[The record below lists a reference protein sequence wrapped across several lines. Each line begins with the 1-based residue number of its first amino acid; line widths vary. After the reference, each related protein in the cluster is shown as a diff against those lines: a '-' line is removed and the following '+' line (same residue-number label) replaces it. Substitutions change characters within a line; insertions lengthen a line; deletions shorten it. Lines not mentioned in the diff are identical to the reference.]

1 MPFVRQLVLLSKQI
15 TGISDF
21 LVILYDLMSLLP
33 ETFLDSYTHI
43 SLPII
48 QVGCPTPEY
57 FQHPVQISI
66 IALNCFV
73 CAYVAIS
80 PLHCRFLTGTHNI
93 FKFVISAHTK

>member
-48 QVGCPTPEY
+48 QVGCPTPE
-57 FQHPVQISI
+57 
-66 IALNCFV
+66 
-73 CAYVAIS
+73 
-80 PLHCRFLTGTHNI
+80 
-93 FKFVISAHTK
+93 